1 MEILSWI
8 AWGFFIGAVARILLP
23 GRQRIGL
30 VWTLLLGVGGAL
42 LGGLIAQ
49 EALGIGDGDDFDFS
63 SFLIAVATSFVLLA
77 AFEGVNNARAGKAKG
92 RSGHD
97 VSHRRR

>member
-8 AWGFFIGAVARILLP
+8 AWGLFVGAIARLLLP

-30 VWTLLLGVGGAL
+30 MRTLLLGVGGSL
-42 LGGLIAQ
+42 LGGLIAR

-77 AFEGVNNARAGKAKG
+77 AFEGITTARAGKKG
-92 RSGHD
+92 RAGED
-97 VSHRRR
+97 VAHRRR

>member
-8 AWGFFIGAVARILLP
+8 AWGLFVGAIARLLLP

-30 VWTLLLGVGGAL
+30 MWTLLLGVGGSL
-42 LGGLIAQ
+42 LGGLIAH
-49 EALGIGDGDDFDFS
+49 EAFGFGDGDDFDFS

-77 AFEGVNNARAGKAKG
+77 AFEGVTEAKARKKG
-92 RSGHD
+92 RPGED
-97 VSHRRR
+97 AGHRRR